1 MPNKKRP
8 RRLSSAAAHTT
19 APPKKTSEPD
29 RLGNELADAALRI
42 VREQAEVACD
52 EIRGPQIRI
61 ADDTHARFWPVSSDR
76 VKDWLTL
83 KLTERLKISISQK
96 QLAFV
101 VRIVRATAWS
111 CEKAPSQ
118 NDRSIWDALENE
130 PTGLA
135 LLQYLDERGGY
146 EGRTRDLF
154 KEVGRENFQK
164 KLRPAFG
171 RKTFPVNVQVFARR
185 AASLSPLLNAVGI
198 KLSFAHKAD
207 GSYCY
212 LHQTSNSIDRLPHS
226 DEVPS
231 VNASAV
237 NQLPEIICATDDATD
252 GQTLT
257 SKNPLT
263 VLDQIEALRNRNA
276 Q

>member
-8 RRLSSAAAHTT
+8 RRLSSAAQTT
-19 APPKKTSEPD
+19 APPQKISEPD

-61 ADDTHARFWPVSSDR
+61 LADTNARFWPVSSDR
-76 VKDWLTL
+76 VKDWITQQLL
-83 KLTERLKISISQK
+83 ERFRICVTQK

-118 NDRSIWDALENE
+118 NDRSIWDAIENE

-171 RKTFPVNVQVFARR
+171 RKNFPVNVQVFARR
-185 AASLSPLLNAVGI
+185 AASLSPLLYAVGI
-198 KLSFAHKAD
+198 TLSFAHKAD
-207 GSYCY
+207 GSYCT
-212 LHQTSNSIDRLPHS
+212 LKQTNTSTDQLPHF
-226 DEVPS
+226 DEVSS

-237 NQLPEIICATDDATD
+237 NQLPEIICGTDDATD

-263 VLDQIEALRNRNA
+263 ILDQIEALRIRNI